1 MGLYCQP
8 LLGARG
14 STLTDVTVCNDVVVK
29 SRMKFVW
36 SILQFCSTKP
46 TDSGQYTC
54 IADNEFI
61 HNRTTFQ
68 LTHSWFVVPRITK
81 GCATIHS
88 LRCYDMYAMSPQSPQ
103 TSWSCVVDQKHT
115 GISREHNPPDLHR
128 WHHVDASRP
137 NCLLGVYDRWCSYS
151 HCQLVQGWL
160 PAGGC
165 IEQEVSNS
173 RGNGPRV
180 SGPHSPAPEEHPH
193 PCWTWWRQQEL
204 YQYSCMASNEIDTA
218 ILNQTYKLTISRG
231 KVLQNTKLQASKLWL
246 TRLYSTVSL
255 DYCTKFPCR
264 KGGTCFSHQSLY
276 SCDCPLSWNGVNC
289 EKHRF

>member
-14 STLTDVTVCNDVVVK
+14 STLTDVTVYNDVVVK

-137 NCLLGVYDRWCSYS
+137 NCLLGVYKRWCSTPTINWFKVKDGCLLEVALNRRFQIAEVMVLGFQA
-151 HCQLVQGWL
+151 HILQLL
-160 PAGGC
+160 RSTLILAELDDDNRNYTSTPAWHPMKLTQPSSTRPTSSPS
-165 IEQEVSNS
+165 QEV
-173 RGNGPRV
+173 RCFR
-180 SGPHSPAPEEHPH
+180 
-193 PCWTWWRQQEL
+193 T
-204 YQYSCMASNEIDTA
+204 
-218 ILNQTYKLTISRG
+218 
-231 KVLQNTKLQASKLWL
+231 QNYRPLSFTDPPI
-246 TRLYSTVSL
+246 LYSL
-255 DYCTKFPCR
+255 PR
-264 KGGTCFSHQSLY
+264 LLH
-276 SCDCPLSWNGVNC
+276 
-289 EKHRF
+289 